1 MQLSMTEG
9 EWKDS
14 QSRQKREGGGYLKR
28 AHGAGT
34 AARRCLT
41 GLCNTVC
48 AAGCIWRSCCRCCW
62 TMHPHHFVDFAILGD
77 LLQHPFVL
85 LHKHTDTFTFP
96 LDDIQQSNSCLNK
109 PIIQCE
115 DIRFTHVYKIYNNID
130 LSSDINSQICDQKQQ
145 KH

>member
-9 EWKDS
+9 EKKDS

-34 AARRCLT
+34 AARRCLN
-41 GLCNTVC
+41 GLCDAVC

-62 TMHPHHFVDFAILGD
+62 TMHPHHFVDFAILGN

-85 LHKHTDTFTFP
+85 LHKHTRRFHFP
-96 LDDIQQSNSCLNK
+96 VRWHTAIKLLSEQASYSVWRHQIHACID
-109 PIIQCE
+109 
-115 DIRFTHVYKIYNNID
+115 NNIY
-130 LSSDINSQICDQKQQ
+130 LNSDRNSQICDQKQQ
-145 KH
+145 KY